1 MYNGRIESVV
11 SKITGFADMIQITH
25 LKLQQVMTRM
35 VPDGVFLDVDGLAE
49 VDLGNGTSYNPAEAL
64 NMYFQTGS
72 VLGRSLT
79 QDGELNRGKVPIQEL
94 TTSSGGAKIQSLIQT
109 YQYYLQ
115 MIRDVTG
122 LNEARDG
129 SAPARDALVGLQKM
143 AANQSNVATRHILQ
157 ASCYL
162 ALRTCEN
169 VSRRIADSLEFA
181 LTSNSLQNSITKFN
195 TATLLEMSTLNL
207 HDFGIFLELEP
218 EEEEKAQLEQNI
230 QVALQG
236 GGIDL
241 EDAIDI
247 RQIKNLQ
254 LANEMLK
261 DRRKKKTEAAR
272 QAQLENIQVQA
283 DANAQASERAAMA
296 EAQKQ
301 QIMTA
306 EKVSLEQAKSQF
318 EIEKMQA
325 EAEIKRG
332 LMAEEFN
339 FNMQLAQ
346 VRANAELS
354 KEQDLEDRKDKRIK
368 MQGTQQSEL
377 IDQRKNNLLPKNFE
391 SSGNDVMGGIGMSQ
405 FEPS

>member
-1 MYNGRIESVV
+1 M
-11 SKITGFADMIQITH
+11 
-25 LKLQQVMTRM
+25 
-35 VPDGVFLDVDGLAE
+35 
-49 VDLGNGTSYNPAEAL
+49 
-64 NMYFQTGS
+64 
-72 VLGRSLT
+72 
-79 QDGELNRGKVPIQEL
+79 
-94 TTSSGGAKIQSLIQT
+94 
-109 YQYYLQ
+109 
-115 MIRDVTG
+115 
-122 LNEARDG
+122 
-129 SAPARDALVGLQKM
+129 
-143 AANQSNVATRHILQ
+143 
-157 ASCYL
+157 
-162 ALRTCEN
+162 
-169 VSRRIADSLEFA
+169 RIADSLQFA

-195 TATLLEMSTLNL
+195 TATMLEMSTLNL

-218 EEEEKAQLEQNI
+218 DEEAKAQLEQNI
-230 QVALQG
+230 QVSLQG

-261 DRRKKKTEAAR
+261 DRRKKKNEAAR
-272 QAQLENIQVQA
+272 EAQLQNIQAQA

-301 QIMTA
+301 QIVTA

-346 VRANAELS
+346 IRANAELS
-354 KEQDLEDRKDKRIK
+354 KEQDIEDRKDKRVKI
-368 MQGTQQSEL
+368 QGTQQSEL

-391 SSGNDVMGGIGMSQ
+391 SSGNDVLGGIGLDQ